1 MKIPKKLK
9 WIIII
14 SIITIIILTIFL
26 YIFINKQTDEVL
38 PASAQPVS
46 DSVPDDTL
54 ETFNY
59 TETEIREMIIEL
71 SKNRFGEDAYV
82 IPLNADSPSQAEIE
96 GKTRYIY
103 IYAADSL
110 SKQEDV
116 DNIKALYHV
125 DPVTGEIF
133 DNGNGKMEKVQLEDD
148 LNEE

>member
-1 MKIPKKLK
+1 MKNPKKLK
-9 WIIII
+9 WVIII
-14 SIITIIILTIFL
+14 SIVATIILTFFL
-26 YIFINKQTDEVL
+26 YIFINKDTDEAL
-38 PASAQPVS
+38 PSSAQPVS
-46 DSVPDDTL
+46 GSVPVDTL
-54 ETFNY
+54 ESFKY
-59 TETEIREMIIEL
+59 TEAEIREMIIEL
-71 SKNRFGEDAYV
+71 AKKRFGEDAYV

-116 DNIKALYHV
+116 DDIKGLYHV